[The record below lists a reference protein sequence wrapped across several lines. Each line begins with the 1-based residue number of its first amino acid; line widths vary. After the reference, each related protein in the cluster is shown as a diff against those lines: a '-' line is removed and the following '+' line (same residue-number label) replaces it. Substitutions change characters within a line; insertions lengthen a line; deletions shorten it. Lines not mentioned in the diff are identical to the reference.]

1 MKKRL
6 GKIIALNLGCL
17 VGGLCGVFFKTA
29 IDTALERTS
38 GFGGEILV
46 LPLIFLLIYMGFYIG
61 RELAP
66 VKQSKEGAK

>member
-17 VGGLCGVFFKTA
+17 VGVLCGVFFKTA
-29 IDTALERTS
+29 IDTALERVG

-46 LPLIFLLIYMGFYIG
+46 LPLIFLLVYIGYYIG
-61 RELAP
+61 RELASVRQGEEG
-66 VKQSKEGAK
+66 VK